1 MTNTELTLDQL
12 QAISG
17 GVIHPNF
24 LTSTES
30 RGVIHP
36 SFCEQPER
44 SVRVSY
50 AEAVGLDSSTLI
62 ASRSR

>member
-12 QAISG
+12 QSLSG
-17 GVIHPNF
+17 GVIHPTF

-50 AEAVGLDSSTLI
+50 AEAVGLDSSSL
-62 ASRSR
+62 AVFRLR

>member
-1 MTNTELTLDQL
+1 MANTQLTLDQL
-12 QAISG
+12 QSLSG
-17 GVIHPNF
+17 GVIHPTF

-36 SFCEQPER
+36 TFCEQPER

-62 ASRSR
+62 ASRGR